1 MFVLSGC
8 SCQMIF
14 FVRKWICRQAV
25 SSTRNSSIPRLYEI
39 KKSSGRLGSVQFV
52 VEQIQPMHWCNQVL
66 LLERFWPNSKCCLP
80 ARWDILTCCLP
91 ASHWNHD
98 YDLWS
103 QSYTSSPSIHAC
115 ANASLHFLKDSFPN
129 LKRFCSLWCPTDP
142 KCYDTSLNSLIHPLI
157 RPRQRRNVRCGNS
170 RNWRKEEMKRD
181 RPNMAKP
188 LTIEPCEIKASHVY
202 ARKHR
207 IAHCNAALRSHWN
220 EKNVAHTSRT
230 WWMDIVGFYSV
241 SMPATCQVEELRKQ
255 MYLSGG
261 KLSCEKHEDHRKCRN
276 RRTSNWKGLLK
287 LPLDCSILGGRSRQ
301 ASKKPMRLQ
310 F

>member
-1 MFVLSGC
+1 MGYIDVLFTSK
-8 SCQMIF
+8 SLEPWLWFMITKLHF
-14 FVRKWICRQAV
+14 IYIHTCMRECFIAFLEGLLSQSQAV
-25 SSTRNSSIPRLYEI
+25 LFPMMSYWSEMLRHITQ
-39 KKSSGRLGSVQFV
+39 QFG
-52 VEQIQPMHWCNQVL
+52 P
-66 LLERFWPNSKCCLP
+66 
-80 ARWDILTCCLP
+80 
-91 ASHWNHD
+91 
-98 YDLWS
+98 
-103 QSYTSSPSIHAC
+103 
-115 ANASLHFLKDSFPN
+115 
-129 LKRFCSLWCPTDP
+129 
-142 KCYDTSLNSLIHPLI
+142 PLI

-188 LTIEPCEIKASHVY
+188 LTIEPWEIKASHVY
-202 ARKHR
+202 ARKHC

>member
-8 SCQMIF
+8 RCQMIF

-39 KKSSGRLGSVQFV
+39 KKSSGRLGSVCCWTDSANALM
-52 VEQIQPMHWCNQVL
+52 QPGFSFGKVLAKQQVL
-66 LLERFWPNSKCCLP
+66 FTSKMGYIDVLFTSKSLEPWLWFMITKLHFIYIHTCMRECFIAFLEGLL
-80 ARWDILTCCLP
+80 
-91 ASHWNHD
+91 
-98 YDLWS
+98 S
-103 QSYTSSPSIHAC
+103 QSQAV
-115 ANASLHFLKDSFPN
+115 LFPMMSYWSEM
-129 LKRFCSLWCPTDP
+129 LRHITQQFGP
-142 KCYDTSLNSLIHPLI
+142 PLI

-188 LTIEPCEIKASHVY
+188 LTIEPWEIKASHVY
-202 ARKHR
+202 ARKHC